1 MAKAVLKGAGYSL
14 IHTPN
19 FLEHLGTTQT
29 TELKTNPNSEY
40 IKTLK
45 QNLRSYEDVLNYLPN
60 QVYIGNL
67 HPDEL
72 KKYERPFCIAEYKNG
87 TRYGQFGEIMP
98 EDEFILLIKCA
109 DVFNLVLLE
118 ELFLNNTLEVY
129 KKHPL
134 TTENEIK
141 QLEGKGS
148 ELTEIENAVNNGAE
162 GIYFANKLVGCV
174 KKAHD
179 IDQNLSSHVMIENL
193 IVKASATVA
202 LKHLLAQNKVD
213 MESIGYLIECSE
225 EACGD
230 MNQRGGGNFAKAIAE
245 MTGIKNAGGCDIRA
259 FCAAPTHTL
268 IHAASLVE
276 SGIYDHVVVVAGGA
290 SAKLGM
296 NGRDHVKKGYP
307 ILEDV
312 LGSFAL
318 LISKDDGVSPR
329 IRTDIIGTHKV
340 GTGSSPQ
347 VVIKSLVEEPLYR
360 NNLKIK
366 DVDKYSVEMQNP
378 DLTSLAGAGDVP
390 LANYKMIA
398 ALAVM
403 NKEIERSDIM
413 DFTEIHGMT
422 GWAPTQGHIPSGV
435 PYCGHL
441 YNELTTNTNINRAM
455 IIGKGSLFLARMTNL
470 FDGISVVVERN
481 TGQKESTSVSKEEI
495 QKLIAEAMKD
505 FASSLLGK

>member
-1 MAKAVLKGAGYSL
+1 MTKAVLKGAGYSL

-29 TELKTNPNSEY
+29 TTKKDSDYIINLKE
-40 IKTLK
+40 
-45 QNLRSYEDVLNYLPN
+45 NLRSYDEVVNYLPN

-67 HPDEL
+67 HPDAL
-72 KKYERPFCIAEYKNG
+72 KEYEKPFCTADYKEG
-87 TRYGQFGEIMP
+87 SRYGQFGEIMP
-98 EDEFILLIKCA
+98 EDDFILLIKCA
-109 DVFNLVLLE
+109 DAFNLVLIE
-118 ELFLNNTLEVY
+118 ESFLNQTLESY
-129 KKHPL
+129 KNHPL
-134 TTENEIK
+134 KTEDEIK
-141 QLEGKGS
+141 LLEGKGS
-148 ELTEIENAVNNGAE
+148 EQKKIDEAVENGAE
-162 GIYFANKLVGCV
+162 GIYFNSKLVGCV

-193 IVKASATVA
+193 IVKASSVVA

-213 MESIGYLIECSE
+213 VDQIGYVMECSE

-245 MTGIKNAGGCDIRA
+245 MAGIKNAGGCDIRA

-276 SGIYDHVVVVAGGA
+276 SGVYDHVVVVAGGA
-290 SAKLGM
+290 TAKLGM

-312 LGSFAL
+312 LGTFAL
-318 LISKDDGVSPR
+318 LVSKDDGVSPT
-329 IRTDIIGTHKV
+329 IRTDIVGTHKV

-347 VVIKSLVEEPLYR
+347 VVIKALVEEPLKR
-360 NNLKIK
+360 NNLQLT

-390 LANYKMIA
+390 LSNYKMIG

-403 NKEIERSDIM
+403 NKEIERKEIM
-413 DFTEIHGMT
+413 NFVDQHGMI

-441 YNELTTNTNINRAM
+441 YNQLTTDTTINRAM
-455 IIGKGSLFLARMTNL
+455 IIGKGSLFLGRMTNL
-470 FDGISVVVERN
+470 FDGISVAIERN
-481 TGQKESTSVSKEEI
+481 TGSQEQASVSKEEI
-495 QKLIAEAMKD
+495 QKLIAESMRD

>member
-19 FLEHLGTTQT
+19 MLEHLGTTQT
-29 TELKTNPNSEY
+29 TTSKDNDY
-40 IKTLK
+40 IKNLK
-45 QNLRSYEDVLNYLPN
+45 QNLRSYEGVVNYLPN

-67 HPDEL
+67 HPDVL
-72 KKYERPFCIAEYKNG
+72 KQYEKPYCTADYKDGN
-87 TRYGQFGEIMP
+87 RYGQFGEIMP
-98 EDEFILLIKCA
+98 EDEFILLLKVA
-109 DVFNLVLLE
+109 DAFNLVLIE
-118 ELFLNNTLEVY
+118 ENFLNQTLVSYQAHPLKTDLEV
-129 KKHPL
+129 
-134 TTENEIK
+134 K

-148 ELTEIENAVNNGAE
+148 TLDKIQEALENGAE
-162 GIYFANKLVGCV
+162 GIYFDSKLVGCV

-179 IDQNLSSHVMIENL
+179 IDPNLSSHVMTENL
-193 IVKASATVA
+193 IVKASAAVA

-213 MESIGYLIECSE
+213 VDQIGYVIECSE

-268 IHAASLVE
+268 IHAAALVE
-276 SGIYDHVVVVAGGA
+276 AGIYDHVVVVAGGA

-296 NGRDHVKKGYP
+296 NGKDHVKKGYP

-312 LGSFAL
+312 LGAFAL
-318 LISKDDGVSPR
+318 LISKDDGVSPI
-329 IRTDIIGTHKV
+329 IRTDIVGTHKV

-347 VVIKSLVEEPLYR
+347 VVIKSLVEEPLTR
-360 NNLKIK
+360 NNLKLI
-366 DVDKYSVEMQNP
+366 DIDKYSVEMQNP
-378 DLTSLAGAGDVP
+378 DLTSLAGAGDIP
-390 LANYKMIA
+390 LSNYKMIA

-403 NKEIERSDIM
+403 NKEIERSEIM
-413 DFTEIHGMT
+413 DFVEKHGLP

-435 PYCGHL
+435 PYCGQL
-441 YNELTTNTNINRAM
+441 YLDLTTDTNINRTM

-470 FDGISVVVERN
+470 FDGISVVIERN
-481 TGQKESTSVSKEEI
+481 RGQQESGSVGKDEI
-495 QKLIAEAMKD
+495 KQLIAEAMKD